1 MLMVIFGAGASYDS
15 SATLLTSNSLGS
27 SRPPLARGLFDSQR
41 FGGYI
46 DKFPRC
52 RPLISY
58 LQGPDVNVEQEL
70 EKWQNKAKDKPERV
84 SQLWAIRYY
93 LQDML
98 SACTFDWLKEI
109 HGVTNYTS
117 LLHEIEDERKD
128 EKVCLVTFNYDYLLE
143 EALSTL
149 KVRLASIRDYVAGDY
164 LVVKLHGSIN
174 WARKVANFQGDTS
187 KNQEQIVSEV
197 IDLGRRLVFNG
208 EPQMISEI
216 TDTTPR
222 IKRVPEQPYF
232 SIPLIDRRD
241 NPPLF
246 PVLSIPVEH
255 KSQFE
260 CPSEHIRVLEETL
273 PQVTKVMV
281 IGWKAGDELFLDM
294 MIKKMREAKEIMVVS
309 SSQSSAT
316 KIATRIQNV
325 GVRASEYLSANANG
339 FSEAITLGKTQ
350 GFLKR

>member
-27 SRPPLARGLFDSQR
+27 SRPPLARELFDSQR

-187 KNQEQIVSEV
+187 KNQEQIV
-197 IDLGRRLVFNG
+197 
-208 EPQMISEI
+208 
-216 TDTTPR
+216 
-222 IKRVPEQPYF
+222 
-232 SIPLIDRRD
+232 RRD